1 MFQQHDLVMVADEAE
16 AGVSGGAG
24 LAPADQK
31 GAGRLLQ
38 CLDPLA
44 DGGIRGVDILLLEK
58 SSGVLGE
65 KKIAIL
71 NHGRDRICG
80 AISGS

>member
-1 MFQQHDLVMVADEAE
+1 MFRRRKDRSFRFITLVERRA
-16 AGVSGGAG
+16 S
-24 LAPADQK
+24 
-31 GAGRLLQ
+31 
-38 CLDPLA
+38 DPLA